1 MSEDTEQSYAP
12 FDPHIPERAESART
26 SEDEACLT
34 VEILQYWDIHL
45 HYLGSMKETNQK
57 AREVR
62 QHLGKLLFHLKQV
75 LAKPGRDG
83 RWSSFLR
90 EHGIPRATADRLV
103 ARHQRSLDPNA
114 NRISE
119 ATSEPTAEQVQ
130 KVFNSV
136 WPRLRRV
143 LVTPSSIYQFV
154 LALASACKD
163 PCLELR
169 EEGILVLRPTADV
182 TNSQQHVDTAA
193 EDAEAVFANVP
204 AARALPAKH
213 PIAFT
218 EDILSGARDAGNLLR
233 DGHP

>member
-1 MSEDTEQSYAP
+1 MSEDTEQFYVP
-12 FDPHIPERAESART
+12 FNPQIPERAEPART
-26 SEDEACLT
+26 LEDEACLST
-34 VEILQYWDIHL
+34 EIMQYWDIHM
-45 HYLGSMKETNQK
+45 HCQGSLRETNQK

-62 QHLGKLLFHLKQV
+62 EHLGRLLFQLKQV
-75 LAKPGRDG
+75 LAQPGRNG
-83 RWSSFLR
+83 RWSSFLKER
-90 EHGIPRATADRLV
+90 GIPRATADRLV
-103 ARHQRSLDPNA
+103 VRHQRSLDPDA
-114 NRISE
+114 NRLSE
-119 ATSEPTAEQVQ
+119 ATSEPTAEQVH

-169 EEGILVLRPTADV
+169 EEGILVPRPTADV

-193 EDAEAVFANVP
+193 EDAKVVPANVP
-204 AARALPAKH
+204 AVRPSPAKD

-218 EDILSGARDAGNLLR
+218 EDILVG
-233 DGHP
+233 

>member
-1 MSEDTEQSYAP
+1 MWEISEQFCNSITAQV
-12 FDPHIPERAESART
+12 AESTESAT
-26 SEDEACLT
+26 ALEDEVCLT
-34 VEILQYWDIHL
+34 TEIMQCWDIHM
-45 HYLGSMKETNQK
+45 HYQGSLRETNHK

-62 QHLGKLLFHLKQV
+62 EHLGRLLFQLKQV

-83 RWSSFLR
+83 RWSSFLK

-103 ARHQRSLDPNA
+103 TRHRRSPDPNA
-114 NRISE
+114 NRLSE

-136 WPRLRRV
+136 WLMLRCV
-143 LVTPSSIYQFV
+143 LVTPSSIYQFA
-154 LALASACKD
+154 LELASACKD

-182 TNSQQHVDTAA
+182 TNSQQRVDTAA
-193 EDAEAVFANVP
+193 EDAEAVLADVP

-213 PIAFT
+213 PIAYC
-218 EDILSGARDAGNLLR
+218 DDAFLECL
-233 DGHP
+233 